1 MNKKRK
7 GVSPLQKIL
16 ATMAVVMLLVGVV
29 AWAKNTYFTSSKE
42 AIASD
47 SLTEEELNA
56 AKANLTVD
64 LDSEILQAAFPN
76 VSREFLYS
84 SMPSQNETRVA
95 AAGFSSALTYP
106 FTGVIQQD
114 GQSYSDE
121 TVRMWWETELTEE
134 LLRNPVY
141 GAAVARA
148 LSESKFSDGSTL
160 LDLNPWLG
168 EFVQKYDAAFQD
180 GGLGNGHFLTKEVA
194 DGPILVSD
202 EYRKYAIGTRWLL
215 DRFIV
220 KGVSRLYAEKH
231 WGLQP
236 ANDLQPSR
244 IKAEAFEEPEDRDAL
259 VVSFLTKSGKNALI
273 IGFNVHDKRPEIP
286 GSRPRPVPEESPQ
299 ETPKETKPE
308 PTKPGRDPEP
318 TTTTPETT
326 KPAPT
331 KPGRDPEPTKPTVPK
346 ETKPEPTKPTV
357 PKETKP
363 EPTKPTVP
371 KETKPE
377 PTTPAPTKP
386 EPTTPAPTTPAPTPE
401 TKDRSKD
408 AIDRNGGQWGGNSNR
423 VGNDEFELSDH
434 IGETGKGHGDPAKET
449 PATPTQDQSSANVS
463 VNGVDNNRTHYETE
477 VETQSS
483 WKNNQGQNLI
493 TGSKE
498 TAAGSGNSSG
508 NTGNSAGSSTATEGT
523 PLTGYGEEFHLED

>member
-1 MNKKRK
+1 MKNRKK
-7 GVSPLQKIL
+7 GVSPFQKIL
-16 ATMAVVMLLVGVV
+16 ATMVVVMLLVGVI
-29 AWAKNTYFTSSKE
+29 AWAKNTYFNGNKE

-47 SLTEEELNA
+47 SLTEEELKA
-56 AKANLTVD
+56 AKADLTVD
-64 LDSEILQAAFPN
+64 LDEEVIQAAFPN
-76 VSREFLYS
+76 VSRELLYS
-84 SMPSQNETRVA
+84 SMPSENETRVA

-121 TVRMWWETELTEE
+121 TVRMWWEKELTEE

-168 EFVQKYDAAFQD
+168 EFVQKYDAAFQGD
-180 GGLGNGHFLTKEVA
+180 GRGNGYFLTKETA

-202 EYRKYAIGTRWLL
+202 EYRRYAVGTRWLL
-215 DRFIV
+215 DRFVIKV
-220 KGVSRLYAEKH
+220 VSKLYAEKH

-244 IKAEAFEEPEDRDAL
+244 IKAETFEEPEDRDAL

-286 GSRPRPVPEESPQ
+286 GLKPKPVPEETPQ
-299 ETPKETKPE
+299 ETPQETKPA

-331 KPGRDPEPTKPTVPK
+331 KPGRDPEPTKPTPQETTRPHRDPDPK
-346 ETKPEPTKPTV
+346 PTKPGKDPDPTKPTPEPTK
-357 PKETKP
+357 
-363 EPTKPTVP
+363 
-371 KETKPE
+371 
-377 PTTPAPTKP
+377 
-386 EPTTPAPTTPAPTPE
+386 PTTPAPTTTTPE
-401 TKDRSKD
+401 TKKERSKD
-408 AIDRNGGQWGGNSNR
+408 SVNNGGGR
-423 VGNDEFELSDH
+423 VGGGSTVIGTDVYEPNDP
-434 IGETGKGHGDPAKET
+434 ITETGKGHGDPAKET
-449 PATPTQDQSSANVS
+449 PATPTQDQSNANVS

-477 VETQSS
+477 AETQSS

-498 TAAGSGNSSG
+498 TAAGSGNTGNSSG
-508 NTGNSAGSSTATEGT
+508 NSSAGNSTATEGT

>member
-1 MNKKRK
+1 MNKKKRK
-7 GVSPLQKIL
+7 GVSPFNKIL
-16 ATMAVVMLLVGVV
+16 VAMVAILVIMGGAV
-29 AWAKNTYFTSSKE
+29 WAKNTYFNSNKE

-47 SLTEEELNA
+47 SLTEEELKA
-56 AKANLTVD
+56 AKADLTVD
-64 LDSEILQAAFPN
+64 LDAEVLQAAFPN

-84 SMPSQNETRVA
+84 SMPVNNEDRVA
-95 AAGFSSALTYP
+95 AAGFSSALTFP
-106 FTGVIQQD
+106 FSGASQKD

-121 TVRMWWETELTEE
+121 TVRTWWETELTEE

-168 EFVQKYDAAFQD
+168 EFVQKYDAAFQGD
-180 GGLGNGHFLTKEVA
+180 GRGNGYFLTKETA

-202 EYRKYAIGTRWLL
+202 EYRRYAVGIRWLL
-215 DRFIV
+215 DRFVI
-220 KGVSRLYAEKH
+220 KGVNKLYAEKH

-286 GSRPRPVPEESPQ
+286 GSRPKPVPEESPQ

-308 PTKPGRDPEP
+308 PTKPGKDPEP
-318 TTTTPETT
+318 TTTTPQET

-331 KPGRDPEPTKPTVPK
+331 KPGKDPEPTTPQET
-346 ETKPEPTKPTV
+346 TKPHRDPDPTRPT
-357 PKETKP
+357 T
-363 EPTKPTVP
+363 P

-386 EPTTPAPTTPAPTPE
+386 EPTTPAPTTPAPE
-401 TKDRSKD
+401 TKKERSKD
-408 AIDRNGGQWGGNSNR
+408 AIDRDGGKWGGNSNR
-423 VGNDEFELSDH
+423 VGNNEFEPSDH

-477 VETQSS
+477 AETQSS

-498 TAAGSGNSSG
+498 TAGSGNSSG
-508 NTGNSAGSSTATEGT
+508 NSGNSSAGSSSTATEGT

>member
-1 MNKKRK
+1 MKNNRKK

-16 ATMAVVMLLVGVV
+16 ATMVVVMMLVGVI
-29 AWAKNTYFTSSKE
+29 AWAKNTYFTNGKE

-47 SLTEEELNA
+47 SLTEEELKA
-56 AKANLTVD
+56 AKADLTVD
-64 LDSEILQAAFPN
+64 LDSEILQSAFPN
-76 VSREFLYS
+76 ISREFLYS
-84 SMPSQNETRVA
+84 SMPVNNEDRVA
-95 AAGFSSALTYP
+95 AAGFSSALTFP
-106 FTGVIQQD
+106 FSGASQKD

-121 TVRMWWETELTEE
+121 TVRTWWETELTEE

-168 EFVQKYDAAFQD
+168 EFVQKYDAAFQGD
-180 GGLGNGHFLTKEVA
+180 GRGNGYFLTKETA

-202 EYRKYAIGTRWLL
+202 EYRRYAVGTKWLL

-231 WGLQP
+231 WGLRP

-244 IKAEAFEEPEDRDAL
+244 IKAEAFEEPEDRDSL

-286 GSRPRPVPEESPQ
+286 GSRPKPVPEESPQ

-331 KPGRDPEPTKPTVPK
+331 RPHRDPEPTRPTTP
-346 ETKPEPTKPTV
+346 ETTKPEPTRPTA
-357 PKETKP
+357 
-363 EPTKPTVP
+363 
-371 KETKPE
+371 PE
-377 PTTPAPTKP
+377 PTTPT
-386 EPTTPAPTTPAPTPE
+386 PTPE
-401 TKDRSKD
+401 TKKERSRD
-408 AIDRNGGQWGGNSNR
+408 SVNNGGGR
-423 VGNDEFELSDH
+423 VGGGSTVIGTDSYEPNDP
-434 IGETGKGHGDPAKET
+434 ITETGKGHGDPAKET

-477 VETQSS
+477 AETQSS
-483 WKNNQGQNLI
+483 WKNNQGQNLL

>member
-16 ATMAVVMLLVGVV
+16 ATMAVVMLLVGVI
-29 AWAKNTYFTSSKE
+29 AWAKNTYFVGTKE

-47 SLTEEELNA
+47 SLTEEELSA
-56 AKANLTVD
+56 AKADLTVD
-64 LDSEILQAAFPN
+64 LDAEVLQAAYPN

-84 SMPSQNETRVA
+84 SMPSENEARVA
-95 AAGFSSALTYP
+95 AAGFSSALSYP
-106 FTGVIQQD
+106 FSGASQKD
-114 GQSYSDE
+114 GQAYSSE
-121 TVRMWWETELTEE
+121 TVQGWWQSELTEE

-168 EFVQKYDAAFQD
+168 EFVQKYDAAFQGD
-180 GGLGNGHFLTKEVA
+180 GRGNGYFLTKETA

-202 EYRKYAIGTRWLL
+202 EYRRYAVGTRWLL
-215 DRFIV
+215 DRFVI
-220 KGVSRLYAEKH
+220 KGVSKLYAEKH

-286 GSRPRPVPEESPQ
+286 GSKPKPVPEETPQ
-299 ETPKETKPE
+299 ETPQETKPA

-331 KPGRDPEPTKPTVPK
+331 KPGRDPEPTKPTPQETTRPHRDPDPK
-346 ETKPEPTKPTV
+346 PTKPGKDPDPTKPTPEPTK
-357 PKETKP
+357 
-363 EPTKPTVP
+363 
-371 KETKPE
+371 
-377 PTTPAPTKP
+377 
-386 EPTTPAPTTPAPTPE
+386 PTTPAPTTTPE
-401 TKDRSKD
+401 TKKERSKD
-408 AIDRNGGQWGGNSNR
+408 SVNNGGGR
-423 VGNDEFELSDH
+423 VGGGSTVIGTDAYEPNDP
-434 IGETGKGHGDPAKET
+434 ITETGKGHGDPAKET
-449 PATPTQDQSSANVS
+449 PATPTQDQSNVNVN

-477 VETQSS
+477 AETQSS
-483 WKNNQGQNLI
+483 WKTNQGQNLI
-493 TGSKE
+493 TG
-498 TAAGSGNSSG
+498 TQGAAAGSG
-508 NTGNSAGSSTATEGT
+508 NTGNSGNNSAGNSSTATEGT
-523 PLTGYGEEFHLED
+523 PLSGYGEEFHLED

>member
-1 MNKKRK
+1 MNKKKRK
-7 GVSPLQKIL
+7 GVSPFNKIL
-16 ATMAVVMLLVGVV
+16 VAMVVILVIMGGAV
-29 AWAKNTYFTSSKE
+29 WAKNTYFNSNKE

-47 SLTEEELNA
+47 SLTEEELKA
-56 AKANLTVD
+56 AKADLTVD
-64 LDSEILQAAFPN
+64 LDSEVLNSAYPD

-84 SMPSQNETRVA
+84 SMPSENEARVA
-95 AAGFSSALTYP
+95 AAGFSSALSYP
-106 FTGVIQQD
+106 FSGASQKD
-114 GQSYSDE
+114 GQAYSSE
-121 TVRMWWETELTEE
+121 TVQGWWQSELTEE

-168 EFVQKYDAAFQD
+168 EFVQKYDAAFQGD
-180 GGLGNGHFLTKEVA
+180 GRGNGYFLTKETA

-202 EYRKYAIGTRWLL
+202 EYRRYAVGTRWLL
-215 DRFIV
+215 DRFVI
-220 KGVSRLYAEKH
+220 KGVSKLYAEKH

-244 IKAEAFEEPEDRDAL
+244 VKAEAFEEPEDRDAL

-286 GSRPRPVPEESPQ
+286 GSRPKPVPE
-299 ETPKETKPE
+299 ETPKETPQETKPA
-308 PTKPGRDPEP
+308 PTKPGKDPEP

-331 KPGRDPEPTKPTVPK
+331 KPGRDPEPTKPTTPK
-346 ETKPEPTKPTV
+346 ETKPEPTRPT
-357 PKETKP
+357 T
-363 EPTKPTVP
+363 P

-386 EPTTPAPTTPAPTPE
+386 VPTTTPE

-408 AIDRNGGQWGGNSNR
+408 AVDRSGAQWGGNSNR
-423 VGNDEFELSDH
+423 VGNNEFEPSDH
-434 IGETGKGHGDPAKET
+434 VGETGKGHGDPAKET

-477 VETQSS
+477 AETQSS

-498 TAAGSGNSSG
+498 TAGSGNSSG
-508 NTGNSAGSSTATEGT
+508 NSGNSSAGSSGTATEGT

>member
-1 MNKKRK
+1 MNRNTKK
-7 GVSPLQKIL
+7 GVSPFQKIL
-16 ATMAVVMLLVGVV
+16 ATMAVVMLLVGIV
-29 AWAKNTYFTSSKE
+29 AWAKNTYFTNNKE

-47 SLTEEELNA
+47 SLTEEELNQ
-56 AKANLTVD
+56 AKADLTVD
-64 LDSEILQAAFPN
+64 LDSEVLNSAFPG

-84 SMPSQNETRVA
+84 SMPVNNEDRTT
-95 AAGFSSALTYP
+95 AAGFSSALSYP
-106 FTGVIQQD
+106 FSGASQKD

-121 TVRMWWETELTEE
+121 TVRAWWETELTEE

-168 EFVQKYDAAFQD
+168 EFVQEYDAAFQGD
-180 GGLGNGHFLTKEVA
+180 GKGNGHFLTKETA
-194 DGPILVSD
+194 DGPILVTE
-202 EYRKYAIGTRWLL
+202 EYRKYAVGTRWLL
-215 DRFIV
+215 DRFVV
-220 KGVSRLYAEKH
+220 KGVSKLYAEKH

-259 VVSFLTKSGKNALI
+259 TVSFLTKSGKNVLI
-273 IGFNVHDKRPEIP
+273 IGFNIHDKRPEIP
-286 GSRPRPVPEESPQ
+286 GSRPKPVPEESPQ

-308 PTKPGRDPEP
+308 PTKPGKDPEP
-318 TTTTPETT
+318 TTTTPQET

-331 KPGRDPEPTKPTVPK
+331 KPGRDPEPTKPTTPK
-346 ETKPEPTKPTV
+346 ETKPEPTRPT
-357 PKETKP
+357 T
-363 EPTKPTVP
+363 P

-386 EPTTPAPTTPAPTPE
+386 VPTTTPE

-408 AIDRNGGQWGGNSNR
+408 AVDRSGAQWGGNSNR
-423 VGNDEFELSDH
+423 VGNNEFEPSDH
-434 IGETGKGHGDPAKET
+434 VGETGKGHGDPAKET
-449 PATPTQDQSSANVS
+449 PATPTQDQSNANVS

-477 VETQSS
+477 AETQSS

-493 TGSKE
+493 TGTKE
-498 TAAGSGNSSG
+498 TAGSGNSGNSG
-508 NTGNSAGSSTATEGT
+508 NSSAGNSSTATEGT